1 MQVENLQSQYIKSDG
16 KEKTLQQIL
25 CENIK
30 ASECLRCDINKE
42 KDIFKMLDMSLLCIS
57 LMTNDKSFYEQNR
70 EKLINYIC
78 NWKEK
83 EI

>member
-42 KDIFKMLDMSLLCIS
+42 IDIFKAI
-57 LMTNDKSFYEQNR
+57 YP
-70 EKLINYIC
+70 
-78 NWKEK
+78 
-83 EI
+83 